1 MFQADAVA
9 IVKAKRC
16 ESVWCVY
23 IEGLVRVRAERTLSM
38 VRVIDHAGVTWREHY
53 RRTGLVVR
61 SAWRLL
67 Q

>member
-23 IEGLVRVRAERTLSM
+23 IEGLVRVRAGM